1 LIIRQKDSSK
11 WIIKLL
17 LTIIIAVV
25 LGFYSCVGYNY
36 RERLSKKKK
45 PNFLFIVIDDLGWKD
60 LTCYGSTFYETPNI
74 DKLALEGMLF
84 TAAYAA
90 SPVCSPTRA
99 ALLSGKNP
107 ARLHLTNW
115 IRIRDEQKGKL
126 LPADFIDQL
135 PLEEFTIAE
144 ALKVEG
150 YTNCFIGKWHL
161 TNENDSLELYYPRG
175 QGFDINIGGC
185 YFGSPWHGY
194 FDPYKIPHLSSRKEG
209 EYLPDRLT
217 DEALG
222 FIEKNRDKPFLLY
235 LSYYAV
241 HKPIQAKEEM
251 IEKYRE
257 KASLLPAR
265 DIEFISERTAYTKLI
280 QDDPAYAAMVKS
292 VDDNIGHL
300 IKKLDELGITENT
313 IVIFTSDN
321 GGLST
326 LRGRKDSPTAIL
338 PLRAGKGWLY
348 EGGIRI
354 PLIIKW
360 PGEIIQG
367 SVCDVPVISMDLY
380 PTLLEM
386 AGLELN
392 PEQHKDGFSLIPLLK
407 DEGKLKRSSIFWHYP
422 HYHGSGSRPSGAV
435 RAGDYKLIQWYED
448 GSIELY
454 NLKEDIGEKIN
465 LADKEKGKA
474 NKLKKIFHDWLKEI
488 DAWMPKPNPDYTI
501 PEE

>member
-1 LIIRQKDSSK
+1 VNMTIVFSVIPSS
-11 WIIKLL
+11 
-17 LTIIIAVV
+17 
-25 LGFYSCVGYNY
+25 S
-36 RERLSKKKK
+36 
-45 PNFLFIVIDDLGWKD
+45 NF
-60 LTCYGSTFYETPNI
+60 
-74 DKLALEGMLF
+74 
-84 TAAYAA
+84 
-90 SPVCSPTRA
+90 
-99 ALLSGKNP
+99 
-107 ARLHLTNW
+107 
-115 IRIRDEQKGKL
+115 
-126 LPADFIDQL
+126 
-135 PLEEFTIAE
+135 
-144 ALKVEG
+144 
-150 YTNCFIGKWHL
+150 
-161 TNENDSLELYYPRG
+161 
-175 QGFDINIGGC
+175 
-185 YFGSPWHGY
+185 
-194 FDPYKIPHLSSRKEG
+194 
-209 EYLPDRLT
+209 
-217 DEALG
+217 
-222 FIEKNRDKPFLLY
+222 
-235 LSYYAV
+235 
-241 HKPIQAKEEM
+241 
-251 IEKYRE
+251 
-257 KASLLPAR
+257 
-265 DIEFISERTAYTKLI
+265 FISERTAYTKLI